1 MVQERVGG
9 VGTLVRQGV
18 KYGGKKGGRAV
29 QKGTTAA
36 LKQVRKWQQMQRK
49 IVRDRKG

>member
-9 VGTLVRQGV
+9 RNFGKTRCQE
-18 KYGGKKGGRAV
+18 GGKKGGRAV

-36 LKQVRKWQQMQRK
+36 TKQVRKWQMQRK
-49 IVRDRKG
+49 E

>member
-9 VGTLVRQGV
+9 AGTLVRQGV

-36 LKQVRKWQQMQRK
+36 TKAGKKMAADAKER
-49 IVRDRKG
+49 